1 MELKEIL
8 NRFPDCKKVAS
19 NRYEGSCPCPAHKDT
34 HSSFALYVNGEW
46 VNPQCFA
53 GCSEEDI
60 LNAVCLDKADLHIG
74 TTPYK
79 PKVVNKTR
87 YDYKK
92 EDGTLSYFK
101 VRYDYEDRTKSF
113 CFCLPDGT
121 KGLKG
126 LPHLLYNLPGIK
138 EASTVIFVE
147 GEKCADALIK
157 QGIAATTLDS
167 GANSRWDRKYNSH
180 LKGKSVFVLPDND
193 DAGIKYAKRI
203 QYYLPWAVVKK
214 LPYTKPKEDIA
225 DLLAAGF
232 KVEDIEGLPNLEE
245 EKTSKASNEDVSYA
259 GDKRQS
265 SEVLIEIIKNQDVKL
280 FLNENNEPF
289 AEIAIDGH
297 KELYALDSNEFR
309 LWTQKAYHDNTRK
322 AIRKDGVTQVTEI
335 LAAETRFGASSEICR
350 LSNRVGL
357 LGTDFWYDLTNRK
370 WSAVKITSSGWSI
383 VSDVPRVFTRYR
395 HQLEQVKPI
404 SGGDIRSI
412 FKYVNMSEEF
422 QLLFLCWLVSC
433 FVPDIP
439 HPMPIFTGEKGAA
452 KSTACVLTKRI
463 IDPSVLE
470 TLTLSKDERSLVV
483 NLQQHYY
490 LPFDNV
496 SAISN
501 DVSDTL
507 CRAITGGAVQQRK
520 LHTNG
525 EDYIFTF
532 KRCLAI
538 NGISNVANRSDLL
551 DRSIIFELERVPEDK
566 RRELNEVYAEFEA
579 DRPYILGAV
588 FDTLSK
594 AMKIYP
600 TVKLSRMTRMADFC
614 RWGYAIAEVIGGDG
628 DKFLD
633 EYKANQALEN
643 TEAINSDTVAYLVV
657 ELMRNCGTW
666 RGRMSEL
673 LTKLQE
679 EAEKHGINPKSK
691 NLPQAPNNLSR
702 RIKSVRSNLE
712 AVGIVFDIS
721 NRYSD
726 GTYINI
732 KNQNFAPLPPYTVKI
747 GDILG
752 KSNGDKNGDN
762 TGDGDKKLPYEPTV
776 PSAKTVE
783 QAENGDDGGNG
794 DNYEDIE
801 F

>member
-1 MELKEIL
+1 MELNDIL
-8 NRFPDCKKVAS
+8 SRFPGCKKASS
-19 NRYEGSCPCPAHKDT
+19 NRYECSCPCPAHKDT
-34 HSSFALYVNGEW
+34 HSSFALYINDEW
-46 VNPQCFA
+46 VNPECFA
-53 GCSEEDI
+53 GCSQKDI
-60 LNAVCLDKADLHIG
+60 LNAVGLKKEDLHIG
-74 TTPYK
+74 TTSYK
-79 PKVVNKTR
+79 PKVVNESR

-92 EDGTLSYFK
+92 ADGTLSYYK
-101 VRYDYEDRTKSF
+101 MRYDCEDRTKSF
-113 CFCLPDGT
+113 CLFLPDGT
-121 KGLKG
+121 TGLKG
-126 LPHLLYNLPGIK
+126 LPHLPYNLPEVK

-147 GEKCADALIK
+147 GEKCADAVIK
-157 QGIAATTLDS
+157 QGKVATSLDC
-167 GANSRWDRKYNSH
+167 GANSKWDRKYNSYF
-180 LKGKSVFVLPDND
+180 KGKTIIILPDND
-193 DAGIKYAKRI
+193 EAGIKYAKMI
-203 QYYLPWAVVKK
+203 KYHLPWAVIKK

-232 KVEDIEGLPNLEE
+232 KIEDIEGLPNLEE
-245 EKTSKASNEDVSYA
+245 EKTSKTSNEDVSYA
-259 GDKRQS
+259 CDKRQS
-265 SEVLIEIIKNQDVKL
+265 CEVLIDIINNHQDVKL

-309 LWTQKAYHDNTRK
+309 LWAQKVYHDNTIK
-322 AIRKDGVTQVTEI
+322 AIRKDGVMQVIEI
-335 LAAETRFGASSEICR
+335 LAAETRFGESAEICR

-357 LGTDFWYDLTNRK
+357 LNKDFWYDLTNRE
-370 WSAVKITSSGWSI
+370 WSVIKITSSGWSI

-395 HQLEQVKPI
+395 HQLEQVKPV

-412 FKYVNMSEEF
+412 FKYVNMREEF

-496 SAISN
+496 STISN

-579 DRPYILGAV
+579 DRPYILGAI

-594 AMKIYP
+594 AMEIYP

-643 TEAINSDTVAYLVV
+643 NEAINSDTVAYLVV
-657 ELMRNCGTW
+657 ELMRNYDTW
-666 RGRMSEL
+666 RGRISDL

-691 NLPQAPNNLSR
+691 SLPQAPNNLSR

-721 NRYSD
+721 NHYSD

-732 KNQNFAPLPPYTVKI
+732 KNQNFAPLPPYTVKV

-752 KSNGDKNGDN
+752 KSNGDT
-762 TGDGDKKLPYEPTV
+762 TGDGDTKLPYEPTIPPV
-776 PSAKTVE
+776 KAVE
-783 QAENGDDGGNG
+783 QAENADGGDG
-794 DNYEDIE
+794 DEYDNIE